1 MAKYKV
7 TFSGFCYVEADSEDE
22 AKEKADAEA
31 KAKAEADRLANP
43 TQEDLLKEIRDL
55 LKAKSEKP
63 AKKES
68 K

>member
-1 MAKYKV
+1 MEKNDGGYKLQKNASLAEEVAKR
-7 TFSGFCYVEADSEDE
+7 EAEE
-22 AKEKADAEA
+22 

-55 LKAKSEKP
+55 LKANATEKKST
-63 AKKES
+63 KKE